1 MKIDFSRWSL
11 DAASRFGQRE
21 ALVNVERNRRYTHL
35 ELHRLTNRI
44 ARMIKERLGLG
55 SGDIYLTIL
64 DNDNMS
70 LLTFCTLAKADVK
83 AAWCNFR
90 DTFDEHLW
98 QIDWVEPKVVFIE
111 SALLDKYYETL
122 RQRGIRIVC
131 MDPIAEPRDGVACFW
146 HLLEGVSDAEPHI
159 ELDADEPMLL
169 RFTGGTTG
177 RGKCC
182 MYSLNNWLALHR
194 YFYSMPDDLFGYD
207 ARHLSITP
215 LSHGSAAYAT
225 TLAFKGG
232 CHVTMN
238 ASDLKQF
245 CANIQN
251 ERITSSH
258 LVPTI
263 LYRFLE
269 FDLHEQFD
277 LSSLRTI
284 LYAAAPMSPAKL
296 ALLQEKF
303 GNIFIQAYGSS
314 EVLAPVAV
322 LSKAE
327 HLCTPGQ
334 SNHRLGSTGI
344 ALPETEIV
352 VMDEQG
358 HELPAGET
366 GELWIRGPGVI
377 KGYYKNPEATA
388 AEFAGGFWKSGDLGY
403 VDEDRYVYIVDR
415 KKDMIISGGFNVYA
429 IEVEA
434 ALNAHPAVLMSAA
447 VGVPHAEWGES
458 VHAEVV
464 IKEGHTAD
472 PADIVAFCKQ
482 RIGYKAPKTVT
493 IVDRLPMT
501 VIGKVLRR
509 QVRDK
514 YWADQ
519 QRKVN

>member
-11 DAASRFGQRE
+11 DAAARFGQRE
-21 ALVNVERNRRYTHL
+21 ALVNVERGRRYTHM
-35 ELHRLTNRI
+35 ELHRLTNQI
-44 ARMIKERLGLG
+44 ARMVKERLNLG
-55 SGDIYLTIL
+55 ASDVYLTIL

-83 AAWCNFR
+83 AAWSNFR

-98 QIDWVEPKVVFIE
+98 QIDWIEPKAVFLE
-111 SALLDKYYETL
+111 SALLDKYYDVL

-131 MDPIAEPRDGVACFW
+131 MDPLPASREGVACFW
-146 HLLEGVSDAEPHI
+146 DLLDGVSDAEPHI
-159 ELDADEPMLL
+159 EIDADEPILY

-182 MYSLNNWLALHR
+182 MYSVNNWLALHR
-194 YFYSMPDDLFGYD
+194 YFYSMPDDMFGSA

-225 TLAFKGG
+225 ALAFKGG

-238 ASDLKQF
+238 TADLKQF

-251 ERITSSH
+251 ERITSTH

-269 FDLHEQFD
+269 LDLHGMFD

-322 LSKAE
+322 LSKAD
-327 HLCTPGQ
+327 HLCAPGE
-334 SNHRLGSTGI
+334 SNHRLDSTGI

-352 VMDEQG
+352 AMDDEG
-358 HELPAGET
+358 RELPTGQT

-377 KGYYKNPEATA
+377 KGYYKNPDQTA
-388 AEFAGGFWKSGDLGY
+388 AEFQNGYWKSGDLGFI
-403 VDEDRYVYIVDR
+403 DEDRYVYIVDR

-464 IKEGHTAD
+464 LKEGQTAD
-472 PADIVAFCKQ
+472 PDDIVAFCKE
-482 RIGYKAPKTVT
+482 RIGYKAPKTVA
-493 IVDRLPMT
+493 IVEQLPLT
-501 VIGKVLRR
+501 VVGKVLRR
-509 QVRDK
+509 TVRDK
-514 YWADQ
+514 YWKNQ
-519 QRKVN
+519 QRKVH